1 MAKVGRAA
9 RVASRQRAETLGNG
23 TNAPTAKVIQAGETG
38 ELYLINHNN
47 ANDLAITLPPMQDG
61 AYFKFVWK
69 LKATD
74 NAADVVISSNEGVNG
89 DFAGSILE
97 FTDSATDG
105 AVANET
111 AGGTAKVLRIGS
123 SDDTFVGSWV
133 ECVCDGTKWYWSGCI
148 LGDAVGTVAFSQR

>member
-1 MAKVGRAA
+1 MAKVARAA

-23 TNAPTAKVIQAGETG
+23 TSAPTAKVIQPGETG
-38 ELYLINHNN
+38 ELYLINHNH
-47 ANDLAITLPPMQDG
+47 ASDLAITLPPMQDG

-74 NAADVVISSNEGVNG
+74 NAADVVISSNEGTSG

-111 AGGTAKVLRIGS
+111 ANPSSHKVLRIGS
-123 SDDTFVGSWV
+123 ADDTFIGSWV

-148 LGDAVGTVAFSQR
+148 LGDAVGTVAFS